1 MSLDSSFKSLLI
13 CRFILALRRED
24 ARRTGQSASLSLPNL
39 QSCISV
45 EDSSSGWMASLGG
58 PVYSAFIDAEGDFD
72 HHAEAATTDFEAV
85 RTEAV
90 VMSEVVAEEAA
101 QGS

>member
-1 MSLDSSFKSLLI
+1 
-13 CRFILALRRED
+13 
-24 ARRTGQSASLSLPNL
+24 
-39 QSCISV
+39 
-45 EDSSSGWMASLGG
+45 MASLGG

-72 HHAEAATTDFEAV
+72 HHAEAATTDIEAV

-90 VMSEVVAEEAA
+90 VMSEVVVEHAA